1 MTHSPPTIKGHVPGS
16 SKGLRVHHSITPTDH
31 RTPRHPRH
39 PAVACAEHTA
49 RHSHCRVSQDSPGK
63 QPTGMCVRDSFKEL
77 PPLMG
82 GPATLNLPETWEGH
96 WGPSFGTL
104 LSIGVSGAALPAR
117 TRRAPCLTAPGLA
130 AAEVILME
138 TSPPSDPASGST

>member
-1 MTHSPPTIKGHVPGS
+1 MCQAVLKASVCITALPQQTTGRPVTHATLLWPVQSTQHD
-16 SKGLRVHHSITPTDH
+16 TPT
-31 RTPRHPRH
+31 
-39 PAVACAEHTA
+39 A
-49 RHSHCRVSQDSPGK
+49 VSQDSPGK

-82 GPATLNLPETWEGH
+82 GPATLNLPETWEGR